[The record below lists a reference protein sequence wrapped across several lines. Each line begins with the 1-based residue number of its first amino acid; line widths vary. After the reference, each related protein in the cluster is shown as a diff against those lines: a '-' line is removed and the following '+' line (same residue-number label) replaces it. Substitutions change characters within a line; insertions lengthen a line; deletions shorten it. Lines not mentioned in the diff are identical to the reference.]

1 MEIFRTQRP
10 EILKWVA
17 PHIVEAPDY
26 SKETILA
33 NIVSGML
40 ENPESISVVI
50 AIDGSELIGYA
61 ITWMVRNHAWMGQ
74 AWTDPNYDRE
84 TVGKEILQ
92 LTKDWALEKDIHDIR
107 FETSRSAKALT
118 KAWGFEEFSSIMR
131 MEF

>member
-1 MEIFRTQRP
+1 MEIFRTDRP
-10 EILKWVA
+10 ELLKWIA

-40 ENPESISVVI
+40 EDPDSISVVI
-50 AIDGSELIGYA
+50 AIDGTELIGYA
-61 ITWMVRNHAWMGQ
+61 ITWIVRNHAWMGQ
-74 AWTDPNYDRE
+74 AWTHMNYSRE
-84 TVGKEILQ
+84 ELGKEILE
-92 LTKDWALEKDIHDIR
+92 LTKQWAKEHNLEDIR

-131 MEF
+131 MEI